1 MKKKCLIATLIF
13 AIFINISTCYG
24 QPANPSGDKS
34 LVITETKN
42 GLVEYQ
48 KNKTIDKENLAID
61 SKACI
66 LIDSKTG
73 VVLYEKN
80 ADTPHLY
87 PASTTKMMTAIVT
100 IENSKPDQ
108 IMTASQKAIDDIG
121 DGGMN
126 IGINAGEV
134 MAMEQLLKPLLISS
148 ANEAA
153 NILSENVFNSK
164 PEFIEKMNQKAKEI
178 GAVNTH
184 FVNPNGMHDD
194 NHYTTARDLSTIAR
208 YGMKLPLF
216 KETVGKTEYQLDVT
230 NKHSKW
236 PILGTS
242 NKLMYK
248 KSSYF
253 TRITGIK
260 TGYTTQAG
268 HNLVASAI
276 NNDGT
281 ELIAVVMGVFGA
293 NSKVRAEDYC
303 QRLLEYGF
311 ANYKEQP
318 IIESNQIIKSNI
330 SVKDAKDSA
339 TVNAVTAQPISSI
352 LPLYNNESWNL
363 TREEHINTQLTAP
376 VKKGQV
382 LGYIEYKK
390 DGLSLGKS
398 DIIVSN
404 DVELSGKA
412 KFKKDLNNFIKN
424 SIIFKLI
431 IAILVLALL
440 LVILRLVLKRV
451 SNKRRKRFKKY

>member
-1 MKKKCLIATLIF
+1 MKKKCLAIILIF
-13 AIFINISTCYG
+13 ILFISIGTCY
-24 QPANPSGDKS
+24 AKPSIS
-34 LVITETKN
+34 PSEESQVITETKN
-42 GLVEYQ
+42 GLIKYD
-48 KNKTIDKENLAID
+48 KKTIDKENLAID
-61 SKACI
+61 AKACI

-87 PASTTKMMTAIVT
+87 PASTTKMMTAIVA

-121 DGGMN
+121 EGGMN
-126 IGINAGEV
+126 IGINPGEV

-153 NILSENVFNSK
+153 NILSENVFNNKS
-164 PEFIEKMNQKAKEI
+164 EFIEKMNQKAKEI

-194 NHYTTARDLSTIAR
+194 NHYTTARDLSTIAF
-208 YGMKLPLF
+208 YAMKLPLF
-216 KETVGKTEYQLDVT
+216 KETVAKTEYQLDVT

-242 NKLMYK
+242 NKLMYR
-248 KSSYF
+248 KSKFF
-253 TRITGIK
+253 TKITGIK

-281 ELIAVVMGVFGA
+281 ELIAVVMGVYGV
-293 NSKVRAEDYC
+293 NSKVRVEDYC
-303 QRLLEYGF
+303 QRLLEYGL
-311 ANYKEQP
+311 ANYKEQT
-318 IIESNQIIKSNI
+318 IVESNQIIKNNI
-330 SVKDAKDSA
+330 PVKDAKDSL

-352 LPLYNNESWNL
+352 LPLYDNESWRL
-363 TREEHINTQLTAP
+363 SREEHVDTQLTAP
-376 VKKGQV
+376 IKKGQI

-390 DGLSLGKS
+390 DGVSLGKT
-398 DIIVSN
+398 DVIASN
-404 DVELSGKA
+404 DVELSSKA
-412 KFKKDLNNFIKN
+412 KFNKDLNNFIKN
-424 SIIFKLI
+424 SILFKLI
-431 IAILVLALL
+431 IAVLILALL
-440 LVILRLVLKRV
+440 LVILRLVLRRV
-451 SNKRRKRFKKY
+451 SKNKRRRYKKY